1 MSLNTKF
8 DELLD
13 FPCLFGFKVIGTAS
27 AELQDNIVIV
37 AQQHVPG
44 DYSPSSKKS
53 SKGNYDSIT
62 IRVKVQDK
70 DQIEALYTDFGN
82 IPGVIRVL

>member
-13 FPCLFGFKVIGTAS
+13 FPCLFSFKVIGTAS
-27 AELQDNIVIV
+27 ATLQEKIV
-37 AQQHVPG
+37 AVTQQHVPG
-44 DYSPSSKKS
+44 DYSPRSRKS
-53 SKGNYDSIT
+53 SKGNYDSIS
-62 IRVKVQDK
+62 INVKVQDK
-70 DQIEALYTDFGN
+70 DQIESLYVAFGN